1 MNKKT
6 QTYNKILTSAWLLFL
21 EQGYAHTSTREIAKA
36 ANVAVGTVFSHFEN
50 KIDLLK
56 AGMQQQ
62 IDTIIHQ
69 ASLTDRQHAPR
80 LKLRHYALPLFEFY
94 CNNIEFSKILISDMI
109 WQADFFEQQMSEFK
123 KRLFD
128 EQQEFDDIKASVML
142 DCYFMTIISG
152 LNEPAPEP
160 EKMLRQLTSKI
171 SIL

>member
-21 EQGYAHTSTREIAKA
+21 QQGYEQTSTREIAKA
-36 ANVAVGTVFSHFEN
+36 ANVATGTVFSHFEN

-62 IDTIIHQ
+62 IDEIIHQ
-69 ASLTDRQHAPR
+69 SSLTDNQHAPR

-94 CNNIEFSKILISDMI
+94 CNNSEFSKILISDMI
-109 WQADFFEQQMSEFK
+109 WQSAFFEQQMNEFK
-123 KRLFD
+123 QRLFS
-128 EQQEFDDIKASVML
+128 EQPEFDDIKASVML

-152 LNEPAPEP
+152 LNEQQPQP
-160 EKMLRQLTSKI
+160 EKMLRQLTNKLSVI
-171 SIL
+171 

>member
-109 WQADFFEQQMSEFK
+109 WQAAF
-123 KRLFD
+123 
-128 EQQEFDDIKASVML
+128 
-142 DCYFMTIISG
+142 
-152 LNEPAPEP
+152 LN
-160 EKMLRQLTSKI
+160 SK
-171 SIL
+171 

>member
-69 ASLTDRQHAPR
+69 TSLTDRQHAPR

-109 WQADFFEQQMSEFK
+109 WQAAFFEQQMSEFK
-123 KRLFD
+123 KRLFN

>member
-56 AGMQQQ
+56 AEMQQQ

-69 ASLTDRQHAPR
+69 ASLTDCQHAPR

-109 WQADFFEQQMSEFK
+109 WQAAFFEQQMNEFK
-123 KRLFD
+123 KRLFN

-152 LNEPAPEP
+152 LNEPVPEP